1 MAMQSPA
8 DTLRYQAGM
17 TPRNANRATRLGLAL
32 LLCSACSS
40 HSQAGRA
47 QAPGWPGA
55 QWPSTTPAA
64 VGLEVAVLDSIDAE
78 IRSGRY
84 GHVDR
89 LLVIRNGMIAFDRR
103 YVNDYDEIYG
113 DSARTG
119 LLLRS
124 HDRSGPYNYF
134 NAWWHPYYRRGDLHS
149 LQSVT
154 KTVTSLVIGAATT
167 RGEFPSLNTP
177 VLSFFEQDSVLRV
190 DDRKRSMTIRHLLT
204 MTAGIGWDES
214 LPYAHPMNTTVRME
228 RLYDWVM
235 FAINQPMSEE
245 PGTRFNYNSGASQ
258 ILSHIFHRATGLD
271 MEEYAARHL
280 FGPVGIR
287 DWYWK
292 RTPAGRV
299 DTEGGLYLAAEDL
312 ARLWYLVLRGGI
324 WEGNQVLSADW
335 VRRSVE
341 PAVHVRDG
349 TVRYGLKWWLYPN
362 PTDST
367 RVLWAGSG
375 FGGQYPIAVPEDDLI
390 VVIYA
395 WNILPG
401 RPGMPR
407 EQTMLRILNGVTNR
421 SR

>member
-1 MAMQSPA
+1 MTTTSQVVRVPRCCFAALAVVCVSVTAVHAGHAQTPA
-8 DTLRYQAGM
+8 
-17 TPRNANRATRLGLAL
+17 
-32 LLCSACSS
+32 
-40 HSQAGRA
+40 
-47 QAPGWPGA
+47 WPGA
-55 QWPSTTPAA
+55 EWPSTTPGA

-89 LLVIRNGMIAFDRR
+89 FLVIRDGRIAFDRR
-103 YVNDYDEIYG
+103 YENDYDEIYG

-119 LLLRS
+119 LRLRS

-134 NAWWHPYYRRGDLHS
+134 NDWWHPYYRRGDLHS

-154 KTVTSLVIGAATT
+154 KTVTSMVIGAAIA
-167 RGEFPSLNTP
+167 RGEFPPLDTQ
-177 VLSFFEQDSVLRV
+177 VLSFFEADSVLRV
-190 DDRKRSMTIRHLLT
+190 DDRKRRMTIQHLLT
-204 MTAGIGWDES
+204 MTAGLGWDES
-214 LPYAHPMNTTVRME
+214 VPYAHPMNTTIRME

-258 ILSHIFHRATGLD
+258 ILSHIFHRATGRD
-271 MEEYAARHL
+271 VEEYAARHL

-312 ARLWYLVLRGGI
+312 ARLWYLVLRGGM
-324 WEGNQVLSADW
+324 WEGNQVLSPDW

-349 TVRYGLKWWLYPN
+349 NVHYGLKWWLYPN
-362 PTDST
+362 PADST

-375 FGGQYPIAVPEDDLI
+375 FGGQLPIAVPEDDMI
-390 VVIYA
+390 VIIYA

-407 EQTMLRILNGVTNR
+407 EQTMLRILNAVTDR
-421 SR
+421 S

>member
-1 MAMQSPA
+1 MMILLNRGAIQRTMRAGGVRRRSFAAFAAVCVSVTAVQGGHA
-8 DTLRYQAGM
+8 QAG
-17 TPRNANRATRLGLAL
+17 
-32 LLCSACSS
+32 
-40 HSQAGRA
+40 
-47 QAPGWPGA
+47 GWPGA
-55 QWPSTTPAA
+55 QWPSTTPGDA
-64 VGLEVAVLDSIDAE
+64 GLEVAVLDSIHAE
-78 IRSGRY
+78 IRSGQY
-84 GHVDR
+84 GHIDR
-89 LLVIRNGMIAFDRR
+89 FLVIRNGRIAFDRR
-103 YVNDYDEIYG
+103 YENDYGRIYG

-119 LLLRS
+119 VRLRS

-134 NAWWHPYYRRGDLHS
+134 NDWWHPYYRGGDLHS

-167 RGEFPSLNTP
+167 RGEFPSLDTP

-190 DDRKRSMTIRHLLT
+190 DDRKRSITIRHLMT
-204 MTAGIGWDES
+204 MTAGLGWDES
-214 LPYAHPMNTTVRME
+214 LPYAHPMNTTIRME
-228 RLYDWVM
+228 SLYDWVM

-245 PGTRFNYNSGASQ
+245 PGTHFNYNSGASQ

-271 MEEYAARHL
+271 VEEYAARHL

-312 ARLWYLVLRGGI
+312 ARLWYLVLRGGL
-324 WEGNQVLSADW
+324 WEGNQVLNPDW
-335 VRRSVE
+335 VRRSLE
-341 PAVHVRDG
+341 PAVHVTEG
-349 TVRYGLKWWLYPN
+349 TVHYGLKWWLYPN

-390 VVIYA
+390 VIIYA

-401 RPGMPR
+401 RPSMPR
-407 EQTMLRILNGVTNR
+407 ERTMLRILNAVTDR
-421 SR
+421 PRR

>member
-1 MAMQSPA
+1 MAIASLA
-8 DTLRYQAGM
+8 VNVRG
-17 TPRNANRATRLGLAL
+17 RCLGAVAVV
-32 LLCSACSS
+32 CVSVTAVQGG
-40 HSQAGRA
+40 HA
-47 QAPGWPGA
+47 QTPGWPGA
-55 QWPSTTPAA
+55 QWPNTTPGA
-64 VGLEVAVLDSIDAE
+64 VRLEVTVLDSIDAE

-89 LLVIRNGMIAFDRR
+89 FLVIRDGRIAFDRR
-103 YVNDYDEIYG
+103 YENDYARIYG
-113 DSARTG
+113 DSARTATV
-119 LLLRS
+119 LRS

-134 NAWWHPYYRRGDLHS
+134 NDWWHPYYRRGNLHS

-154 KTVTSLVIGAATT
+154 KTVTSMVIGAAVT
-167 RGEFPSLNTP
+167 RGEFPSLDTP
-177 VLSFFEQDSVLRV
+177 VLSFFEADTVPVLRI
-190 DDRKRSMTIRHLLT
+190 DDRKRRMTIRHLLT
-204 MTAGIGWDES
+204 MTTGIGWDES
-214 LPYAHPMNTTVRME
+214 MPYAHPFNSAIRLE
-228 RLYDWVM
+228 RHYDWVK
-235 FAINQPMSEE
+235 FAIDHPMFEE

-271 MEEYAARHL
+271 VEEYAARHL
-280 FGPVGIR
+280 FGPIGIR

-299 DTEGGLYLAAEDL
+299 DTLGGLYLAAEDL

-324 WEGNQVLSADW
+324 WEGNRVLSRDW

-341 PAVHVRDG
+341 PAVQVRDG
-349 TVRYGLKWWLYPN
+349 NVHYGLKWWLYPN

-390 VVIYA
+390 VVIYG

-407 EQTMLRILNGVTNR
+407 EQTMLRILNAVTDR